1 MTVENKQHIYSVC
14 IVKRE
19 YFYVNVKANSG
30 DDAEDIVIETL
41 LNDPN
46 ANLDEYF
53 DADEHEVIALDRIK
67 RPSKALKT
75 IN

>member
-1 MTVENKQHIYSVC
+1 MENKQHIYSVC

-19 YFYVNVKANSG
+19 YFYVNVKAYNA
-30 DDAEDIVIETL
+30 DHAEEIVIDTL
-41 LNDPN
+41 LDDPN
-46 ANLDEYF
+46 VNLDEYF
-53 DADEHEVIALDRIK
+53 DNDEHEVIALDRIK